1 METCVCKH
9 CNKLFNHMMKKT
21 VCDDCK
27 AIDEKQFQEI
37 VEFLREH
44 PGSNA
49 LEVAAGLNIN
59 PKIIV
64 EYIDE
69 GRLEIKKGT
78 DEKALQ

>member
-9 CNKLFNHMMKKT
+9 CNKLFNHILKKT

-27 AIDEKQFQEI
+27 SIDEAQFSKI
-37 VEFLREH
+37 VDFLQVH

-49 LEVAAGLNIN
+49 LEVAAGLGIN
-59 PKIIV
+59 PKVIV

-69 GRLEIKKGT
+69 GRLTIKKS
-78 DEKALQ
+78 